1 MKKKILITVF
11 GAMVLLSA
19 AVLWESSGDTSQPGP
34 ERAPSSTC
42 QAAST
47 AAPTETSKSVFSQV
61 DGYVDTYLNDGTEY
75 AVFLA
80 YPQQSAECYLHNSH
94 AMRSASMIKVFILAA
109 TMDKVSLGEAS
120 LDEVMTLHASDMVGG
135 AGVLAGYGDGAQLP
149 LREVLR
155 LMITESDNTATNMVI
170 DRIGMEAI
178 NSYIKAHGYQ
188 DTILQRK
195 MMDMQAI
202 NAGLE
207 NYSSVQDLG
216 GIFSRIYQHACVDD
230 ELDLVMLE
238 FLIGQ
243 TDTDCFPAALPGR
256 TIAHKTGALAGLYDD
271 GGIIYQDGKDVILV
285 IMTENYSGEHV
296 TIEHMK
302 NFVQAAAE

>member
-170 DRIGMEAI
+170 DRIGMDTI
-178 NSYIKAHGYQ
+178 NSYIKAHGYN

-195 MMDMQAI
+195 MMDMDAI
-202 NAGLE
+202 NAGRE
-207 NYSSVQDLG
+207 NYSSVKDLG
-216 GIFSRIYQHACVDD
+216 DIFTKIYHHACVNAN
-230 ELDLVMLE
+230 LDPVMLE

-256 TIAHKTGALAGLYDD
+256 TIAHKTGALSGLYDD
-271 GGIIYQDGKDVILV
+271 GGIIYQDGKDMILV
-285 IMTENYSGEHV
+285 IMTENYSGESV
-296 TIEHMK
+296 TIGHMK
-302 NFVQAAAE
+302 KFAQAVAG

>member
-1 MKKKILITVF
+1 MNKKILITVF
-11 GAMVLLSA
+11 LTLLLLPVTIIWRA
-19 AVLWESSGDTSQPGP
+19 AGDDPGQESTMSP
-34 ERAPSSTC
+34 STC
-42 QAAST
+42 M
-47 AAPTETSKSVFSQV
+47 AAPDGSDKLLFSNV
-61 DGYVDTYLNDGTEY
+61 EGYINEYLNDGTEY

-80 YPQQSAECYLHNSH
+80 YPQQSAECYLYNSH

-109 TMDKVSLGEAS
+109 VMDRVSAGDVN

-135 AGVLAGYGDGAQLP
+135 AGILAGYGDRAQLS
-149 LREVLR
+149 LREVMR

-170 DRIGMEAI
+170 DRIGMDTI
-178 NSYIKAHGYQ
+178 NSYIKAHGYN

-207 NYSSVQDLG
+207 NYSSVKDLG
-216 GIFSRIYQHACVDD
+216 EIFSKIYQHACVNDG
-230 ELDLVMLE
+230 LDSVMLE

-256 TIAHKTGALAGLYDD
+256 TIAHKTGALSGLYDD

-302 NFVQAAAE
+302 NFAQAVAE

>member
-1 MKKKILITVF
+1 MIMKKKILLPVF
-11 GAMVLLSA
+11 LAMVLFSGTALWKA
-19 AVLWESSGDTSQPGP
+19 AGDDPGQESTMETSI
-34 ERAPSSTC
+34 C
-42 QAAST
+42 M
-47 AAPTETSKSVFSQV
+47 AAPDKADNPVFRHV
-61 DGYVDTYLNDGTEY
+61 EGYINEYLDDGTEY
-75 AVFLA
+75 AVYLA
-80 YPQQSAECYLHNSH
+80 YPQQSAECYLYNSH

-109 TMDKVSLGEAS
+109 VMDKVSLGEVN
-120 LDEVMTLHASDMVGG
+120 LDEVMTLHEADMVGG
-135 AGVLAGYGDGAQLP
+135 AGILAGYGDGAQLP

-238 FLIGQ
+238 FLSGQ